1 MREALRPTSG
11 ARTIGA
17 SAGLNH
23 SRGRSMA
30 FARVVCDHARTQRAA
45 RKAAGVDVRDVYIV
59 GAGQTP
65 VSRENGGLDRYRGT
79 AAVTAALADAGIEAE
94 RVGALY
100 VGNMMSGMLAN
111 QQQLGG
117 LIADYAGLRGIEALT
132 VEAACASGGAA
143 ARIGYL
149 AVAGGAHD
157 VVVVCGLERMTHVDK
172 DTVTRALATAADQ
185 ELEGAGGESFL
196 SLNAQLMR
204 AYMSRYGARAEDFAP
219 FAVTAHR
226 NAVTNPNALLRKE
239 IDVDGYL
246 ASRLVSEPVRLFDAS
261 PICDGSAA
269 LVLASAEVAATL
281 ARPARVRIAA
291 SAAATAPLAL
301 ARRSDP
307 LELSA
312 VAASTERALEQANV
326 DRSEIDLFE
335 LHDAYTIMSVLTL
348 ESAGFAAPGTASRL
362 AAEGRLALD
371 GDLPFA
377 TFGGLKAR
385 GHPVG
390 ATGCYQLVEAYLQLT
405 GAGGANQVRDA
416 ELALVQNIGGTGATV
431 VSHVLR
437 RVA

>member
-1 MREALRPTSG
+1 M
-11 ARTIGA
+11 
-17 SAGLNH
+17 
-23 SRGRSMA
+23 
-30 FARVVCDHARTQRAA
+30 
-45 RKAAGVDVRDVYIV
+45 RDVFIIGV
-59 GAGQTP
+59 GQTP
-65 VSRENGGLDRYRGT
+65 VSKETDVSGRYRAA
-79 AAVTAALADAGIEAE
+79 AAVKAALADAGVEPD

-100 VGNMMSGMLAN
+100 VGNMMSGLLAN

-117 LIADYAGLRGIEALT
+117 LIADYAGLPGIEALT

-143 ARIGYL
+143 ARAGYV

-157 VVVVCGLERMTHVDK
+157 VVVICGIEQMTHVDR

-185 ELEGAGGESFL
+185 ELEGGCGESFL

-204 AYMSRYGARAEDFAP
+204 AYMDKYGVRAEDFAP
-219 FAVTAHR
+219 FAVTAHH

-246 ASRLVSEPVRLFDAS
+246 ASRVVSDPVRLFDAS

-269 LVLASAEVAATL
+269 IVLASAEAAAAL
-281 ARPARVRIAA
+281 AQAPRVQIAA

-301 ARRSDP
+301 SRRSDP
-307 LELSA
+307 LKLDA
-312 VAASTERALEQANV
+312 VEASTERVLAQAGV
-326 DRSEIDLFE
+326 RRGELDLFE
-335 LHDAYTIMSVLTL
+335 LHDAYTIMSILTL
-348 ESAGFAAPGTASRL
+348 ESAGFAARGTASRL
-362 AAEGRLALD
+362 AAEGRLALS
-371 GDLPFA
+371 GDLPIA

-405 GAGGANQVRDA
+405 EAGGANQVRDA

>member
-1 MREALRPTSG
+1 M
-11 ARTIGA
+11 
-17 SAGLNH
+17 
-23 SRGRSMA
+23 
-30 FARVVCDHARTQRAA
+30 
-45 RKAAGVDVRDVYIV
+45 AGVGLRDVYIV
-59 GAGQTP
+59 GVGQTP
-65 VSRENGGLDRYRGT
+65 VNKEAPVRGRYLGA
-79 AAVTAALADAGIEAE
+79 AAVTAALADAGVDPV

-100 VGNMMSGMLAN
+100 IGNMMSGMLGN
-111 QQQLGG
+111 QSQLGG
-117 LIADYAGLRGIEALT
+117 LVADYAGLRGVEAIAI
-132 VEAACASGGAA
+132 EAACASGGAA

-149 AVAGGAHD
+149 TVAGGVHD
-157 VVVVCGLERMTHVDK
+157 IVVVCGLERMTHVDR

-185 ELEGAGGESFL
+185 ELEGGDGESFL

-204 AYMSRYGARAEDFAP
+204 IYMTKYGARSEDFAP
-219 FAVTAHR
+219 FAVTAHH

-239 IDVDGYL
+239 IDVGGYL
-246 ASRLVSEPVRLFDAS
+246 ASRVVSDPVRLFDAS

-269 LVLASAEVAATL
+269 LVLASAEAAAAL
-281 ARPARVRIAA
+281 GGSARVRIAA

-307 LELSA
+307 LKLDA
-312 VAASTERALEQANV
+312 VEASTNRALEQARV
-326 DRSEIDLFE
+326 ARTELDLFE

-348 ESAGFAAPGTASRL
+348 ESAGFAKPGTGASL
-362 AAEGRLALD
+362 AADGRLALD
-371 GDLPFA
+371 GDLPIA

-405 GAGGANQVRDA
+405 GSGGANQVRNA

>member
-1 MREALRPTSG
+1 L
-11 ARTIGA
+11 
-17 SAGLNH
+17 
-23 SRGRSMA
+23 
-30 FARVVCDHARTQRAA
+30 
-45 RKAAGVDVRDVYIV
+45 
-59 GAGQTP
+59 
-65 VSRENGGLDRYRGT
+65 
-79 AAVTAALADAGIEAE
+79 
-94 RVGALY
+94 
-100 VGNMMSGMLAN
+100 LAN

-117 LIADYAGLRGIEALT
+117 LVADYAGLRGIEALT

-143 ARIGYL
+143 ARVGYL

-157 VVVVCGLERMTHVDK
+157 IVVVCGLERMTHVDR
-172 DTVTRALATAADQ
+172 DTVTRALAAAADQ
-185 ELEGAGGESFL
+185 ELEGADGESFL

-204 AYMSRYGARAEDFAP
+204 SYMSRYGARAEDFAP

-246 ASRLVSEPVRLFDAS
+246 ASRVVAPPVRLFDAS

-269 LVLASAEVAATL
+269 LVLASAEAAASLGGTS
-281 ARPARVRIAA
+281 RVRIAA

-301 ARRSDP
+301 SRRADP
-307 LELSA
+307 LVLEA
-312 VAASTERALEQANV
+312 VAASTERALRQASIARCEV
-326 DRSEIDLFE
+326 DLFE
-335 LHDAYTIMSVLTL
+335 LHDAYTIMSALTL
-348 ESAGFAAPGTASRL
+348 ESAGFATPGTAGRL

-371 GDLPFA
+371 GDLPIA

-405 GAGGANQVRDA
+405 EAGGANQVRGA
-416 ELALVQNIGGTGATV
+416 ELALVQNMGGTGATV

>member
-1 MREALRPTSG
+1 L
-11 ARTIGA
+11 
-17 SAGLNH
+17 
-23 SRGRSMA
+23 
-30 FARVVCDHARTQRAA
+30 
-45 RKAAGVDVRDVYIV
+45 RDVYIV
-59 GAGQTP
+59 GVGQTP
-65 VSRENGGLDRYRGT
+65 VNKDARVRGRYLGA
-79 AAVTAALADAGIEAE
+79 AAVSTALADAGVDPA

-100 VGNMMSGMLAN
+100 VGNMMSGMLGH
-111 QQQLGG
+111 QSQLGG
-117 LIADYAGLRGIEALT
+117 LIADYAGLHGIEAIAI
-132 VEAACASGGAA
+132 EAACASGGAA

-149 AVAGGAHD
+149 TVAGGVHD
-157 VVVVCGLERMTHVDK
+157 IVVVCGLERMTHVDR

-185 ELEGAGGESFL
+185 ELEGGDGESFL

-204 AYMSRYGARAEDFAP
+204 AYMTKYGARPEDFAP
-219 FAVTAHR
+219 FAVTAHH

-239 IDVDGYL
+239 IDLGGYL
-246 ASRLVSEPVRLFDAS
+246 ASRVVSDPVRLFDAS

-281 ARPARVRIAA
+281 ARTARVRIAA
-291 SAAATAPLAL
+291 SAAATAPLAV
-301 ARRSDP
+301 ARRADP
-307 LELSA
+307 LKLEA
-312 VAASTERALEQANV
+312 VAASTNRALDQARITRADV
-326 DRSEIDLFE
+326 DLFE

-348 ESAGFAAPGTASRL
+348 ESAGFAKPGTGVRL
-362 AAEGRLALD
+362 AADGRLALD
-371 GDLPFA
+371 GDLPIA

>member
-1 MREALRPTSG
+1 M
-11 ARTIGA
+11 
-17 SAGLNH
+17 
-23 SRGRSMA
+23 
-30 FARVVCDHARTQRAA
+30 
-45 RKAAGVDVRDVYIV
+45 RDVYIV
-59 GAGQTP
+59 GVGQTP
-65 VSRENGGLDRYRGT
+65 VSKETDGLGSIRGT
-79 AAVTAALADAGIEAE
+79 AAVRAALANAHVEPE
-94 RVGALY
+94 LVGALY
-100 VGNMMSGMLAN
+100 VGNMMSGLLAN

-117 LIADYAGLRGIEALT
+117 LVADYAGLRGIEALT

-143 ARIGYL
+143 ARVGYL

-157 VVVVCGLERMTHVDK
+157 IVVVCGLERMTHVDR
-172 DTVTRALATAADQ
+172 DTVTRALASAADQ
-185 ELEGAGGESFL
+185 ELEGADGESFL

-204 AYMSRYGARAEDFAP
+204 SYMSRYGARAEDFAP

-246 ASRLVSEPVRLFDAS
+246 ASRVVAPPVRLFDAS

-269 LVLASAEVAATL
+269 LVLASAEAAASL
-281 ARPARVRIAA
+281 GGASRVRILA

-301 ARRSDP
+301 SRRADP
-307 LELSA
+307 LVLEA
-312 VAASTERALEQANV
+312 VAASTERALDQASIE
-326 DRSEIDLFE
+326 RSEVDLFE
-335 LHDAYTIMSVLTL
+335 LHDAYTIMSALTL
-348 ESAGFAAPGTASRL
+348 ESAGFAAPGTAGRV

-371 GDLPFA
+371 GDLPIA

-405 GAGGANQVRDA
+405 EAGGANQVRGA

>member
-1 MREALRPTSG
+1 
-11 ARTIGA
+11 
-17 SAGLNH
+17 
-23 SRGRSMA
+23 
-30 FARVVCDHARTQRAA
+30 
-45 RKAAGVDVRDVYIV
+45 VRDVYIV
-59 GAGQTP
+59 GVGQTP
-65 VSRENGGLDRYRGT
+65 VSKETDGLGSIRDT
-79 AAVTAALADAGIEAE
+79 VAVRAALVDARVDPE

-100 VGNMMSGMLAN
+100 VGNMMSGLLAN

-117 LIADYAGLRGIEALT
+117 LVADYAGLRGIEALT

-143 ARIGYL
+143 ARVGYL

-157 VVVVCGLERMTHVDK
+157 IVVVCGLERMTHVDR

-185 ELEGAGGESFL
+185 ELEGADGESFL

-204 AYMSRYGARAEDFAP
+204 SYMSRYGARAEDFAP

-246 ASRLVSEPVRLFDAS
+246 ASRVVAPPVRLFDAS

-269 LVLASAEVAATL
+269 LVLASAEAAASLGGTS
-281 ARPARVRIAA
+281 RVRIAA

-301 ARRSDP
+301 SRRADP
-307 LELSA
+307 LVLEA
-312 VAASTERALEQANV
+312 VAASTERALDQASIA
-326 DRSEIDLFE
+326 RSEVDLFE
-335 LHDAYTIMSVLTL
+335 LHDAYTIMSALTL
-348 ESAGFAAPGTASRL
+348 ESAGFARPGTAGRL

-371 GDLPFA
+371 GDLPIA

-405 GAGGANQVRDA
+405 EAGGANQVRGA
-416 ELALVQNIGGTGATV
+416 ELALVQNMGGTGATV

>member
-1 MREALRPTSG
+1 M
-11 ARTIGA
+11 
-17 SAGLNH
+17 
-23 SRGRSMA
+23 
-30 FARVVCDHARTQRAA
+30 
-45 RKAAGVDVRDVYIV
+45 RDVYIV
-59 GAGQTP
+59 GVGQTP
-65 VSRENGGLDRYRGT
+65 VSKETDGLGSIRGT
-79 AAVTAALADAGIEAE
+79 VAVRAALSDARVEPE

-100 VGNMMSGMLAN
+100 VGNMMSGLLAN

-117 LIADYAGLRGIEALT
+117 LVADYAGLRGIEALT

-143 ARIGYL
+143 ARVGYL

-157 VVVVCGLERMTHVDK
+157 IVVVCGLERMTHVDR

-185 ELEGAGGESFL
+185 ELEGADGESFL

-204 AYMSRYGARAEDFAP
+204 SYMSRYGARAEDFAP

-246 ASRLVSEPVRLFDAS
+246 ASRVVAPPVRLFDAS

-269 LVLASAEVAATL
+269 LVLASAEATASL
-281 ARPARVRIAA
+281 GGTSRVRILA

-301 ARRSDP
+301 SRRADP
-307 LELSA
+307 LVLEA
-312 VAASTERALEQANV
+312 VAASTERALDQASIE
-326 DRSEIDLFE
+326 RSEVDLFE
-335 LHDAYTIMSVLTL
+335 LHDAYTIMSALTL
-348 ESAGFAAPGTASRL
+348 ESAGFAAPGTAGRV

-371 GDLPFA
+371 GDLPIA

-390 ATGCYQLVEAYLQLT
+390 ATGCYQLAEAYLQLT
-405 GAGGANQVRDA
+405 EAGGANQVRGA

>member
-1 MREALRPTSG
+1 
-11 ARTIGA
+11 
-17 SAGLNH
+17 
-23 SRGRSMA
+23 
-30 FARVVCDHARTQRAA
+30 
-45 RKAAGVDVRDVYIV
+45 VRDVYIV
-59 GAGQTP
+59 GVGQTP
-65 VSRENGGLDRYRGT
+65 VSKETDGLGSYRGT
-79 AAVTAALADAGIEAE
+79 VAVRSALADAGVDPAW
-94 RVGALY
+94 VGALY
-100 VGNMMSGMLAN
+100 VGNMMSGLLAN

-117 LIADYAGLRGIEALT
+117 LVADYAGLHGIEALT

-143 ARIGYL
+143 ARVGYL

-157 VVVVCGLERMTHVDK
+157 IVVVCGLERMSHVDR

-185 ELEGAGGESFL
+185 ELEGADGESFL
-196 SLNAQLMR
+196 SLNAQLMS

-246 ASRLVSEPVRLFDAS
+246 ASRVVASPVRLFDAS

-269 LVLASAEVAATL
+269 LVLASADAAAAL
-281 ARPARVRIAA
+281 GGGSRVRVLS

-307 LELSA
+307 LVLEA
-312 VAASTERALEQANV
+312 VAASTDRALEQASIE
-326 DRSEIDLFE
+326 RSELDLFE

-348 ESAGFAAPGTASRL
+348 ESAGFAAPGTAGRL

-371 GDLPFA
+371 GDLPIA

-405 GAGGANQVRDA
+405 EAGGANQVRGA

>member
-1 MREALRPTSG
+1 M
-11 ARTIGA
+11 
-17 SAGLNH
+17 
-23 SRGRSMA
+23 
-30 FARVVCDHARTQRAA
+30 
-45 RKAAGVDVRDVYIV
+45 RDVYIV
-59 GAGQTP
+59 GVGQTP
-65 VSRENGGLDRYRGT
+65 VSKETDGLGSIRGT
-79 AAVTAALADAGIEAE
+79 VAVRAALADARVDPE

-100 VGNMMSGMLAN
+100 VGNMMSGLLAN

-117 LIADYAGLRGIEALT
+117 LVADYAGLRGIEALT

-143 ARIGYL
+143 ARVGYL

-157 VVVVCGLERMTHVDK
+157 IVVVCGLERMTHVDR
-172 DTVTRALATAADQ
+172 DTVTRALAAAADQ
-185 ELEGAGGESFL
+185 ELEGADGESFL

-204 AYMSRYGARAEDFAP
+204 SYMSHYGARAEDFAP

-246 ASRLVSEPVRLFDAS
+246 ASRVVAPPVRLFDAS

-269 LVLASAEVAATL
+269 LVLASAEAAASLGGTS
-281 ARPARVRIAA
+281 RVRIAA

-301 ARRSDP
+301 SRRADP
-307 LELSA
+307 LVLEA
-312 VAASTERALEQANV
+312 VAASTERALDQASIA
-326 DRSEIDLFE
+326 RSEVDLFE
-335 LHDAYTIMSVLTL
+335 LHDAYTIMSALTL
-348 ESAGFAAPGTASRL
+348 ESAGFARPGTAGRL

-371 GDLPFA
+371 GDLPIA

-405 GAGGANQVRDA
+405 EAGGANQVRGA
-416 ELALVQNIGGTGATV
+416 ELALVQNMGGTGATV

>member
-1 MREALRPTSG
+1 MPA
-11 ARTIGA
+11 
-17 SAGLNH
+17 
-23 SRGRSMA
+23 
-30 FARVVCDHARTQRAA
+30 
-45 RKAAGVDVRDVYIV
+45 
-59 GAGQTP
+59 
-65 VSRENGGLDRYRGT
+65 
-79 AAVTAALADAGIEAE
+79 IEPE

-100 VGNMMSGMLAN
+100 VGNMMSGLLAN

-117 LIADYAGLRGIEALT
+117 LIADYAGLPGIEALT

-143 ARIGYL
+143 ARVGYI

-157 VVVVCGLERMTHVDK
+157 VVVVCGIERMTHVDR

-185 ELEGAGGESFL
+185 ELEGGGGESFL

-204 AYMSRYGARAEDFAP
+204 AYMGKYGARAEDFAP

-239 IDVDGYL
+239 IDVR
-246 ASRLVSEPVRLFDAS
+246 RLPRVARRVRS
-261 PICDGSAA
+261 
-269 LVLASAEVAATL
+269 
-281 ARPARVRIAA
+281 RPAVRRLADLRRRRPRSCSLPPRPPRRSARTPRVRIACVGGRDGA
-291 SAAATAPLAL
+291 ARAVAPRRSAQARRRSRRRRERAL
-301 ARRSDP
+301 AQAR
-307 LELSA
+307 
-312 VAASTERALEQANV
+312 VAASR
-326 DRSEIDLFE
+326 RSTCSSF
-335 LHDAYTIMSVLTL
+335 TTPTRSCRSLTL

-371 GDLPFA
+371 GDLPIA

-405 GAGGANQVRDA
+405 EAGGANQVRDA

>member
-1 MREALRPTSG
+1 MRAHNTPPG
-11 ARTIGA
+11 
-17 SAGLNH
+17 
-23 SRGRSMA
+23 
-30 FARVVCDHARTQRAA
+30 
-45 RKAAGVDVRDVYIV
+45 KAAGVDVRDVYIV
-59 GAGQTP
+59 GVGQTP
-65 VSRENGGLDRYRGT
+65 VSKENGGSDRYRGT
-79 AAVTAALADAGIEAE
+79 AAVTAALADAGLEPE

-100 VGNMMSGMLAN
+100 VGNMMSGLLAN

-143 ARIGYL
+143 ARMGYV
-149 AVAGGAHD
+149 AVAGGAHE

-172 DTVTRALATAADQ
+172 ETVTRALATAADQ
-185 ELEGAGGESFL
+185 ELEGAAGESFL

-239 IDVDGYL
+239 IDVDCYL
-246 ASRLVSEPVRLFDAS
+246 ASRVVSEPVRLFDAS

-269 LVLASAEVAATL
+269 LVLASADVARTL
-281 ARPARVRIAA
+281 ARPARVRVAA
-291 SAAATAPLAL
+291 SATATAPLAL

-307 LELSA
+307 LELAA
-312 VAASTERALEQANV
+312 VAASTERALEQAKI
-326 DRSEIDLFE
+326 DRDEIDLFE

-348 ESAGFAAPGTASRL
+348 ESAGFAAPGTAARL

>member
-1 MREALRPTSG
+1 M
-11 ARTIGA
+11 
-17 SAGLNH
+17 
-23 SRGRSMA
+23 
-30 FARVVCDHARTQRAA
+30 
-45 RKAAGVDVRDVYIV
+45 RDVYIV
-59 GAGQTP
+59 GVGQTP
-65 VSRENGGLDRYRGT
+65 VSKETGVRNRYRAAT
-79 AAVTAALADAGIEAE
+79 AVQAALAEAGIEPK

-100 VGNMMSGMLAN
+100 VGNMMSGLLAN

-117 LIADYAGLRGIEALT
+117 LIADYAGLAGIEAFT

-143 ARIGYL
+143 ARVGYL

-157 VVVVCGLERMTHVDK
+157 IVVVCGLERMTHVDR

-185 ELEGAGGESFL
+185 ELDGVGSESFL

-204 AYMSRYGARAEDFAP
+204 AYMDKYRVRAEDFAP

-226 NAVTNPNALLRKE
+226 NAVTNPNALLRKQ

-246 ASRLVSEPVRLFDAS
+246 ASRVVSDPVRLLDAS

-269 LVLASAEVAATL
+269 LVLASGEAAATL
-281 ARPARVRIAA
+281 QSAPRVRVDA

-301 ARRSDP
+301 SRRSDP
-307 LELSA
+307 LKLEA
-312 VAASTERALEQANV
+312 VEASTERALAQARV
-326 DRSEIDLFE
+326 KRRDLDLFE
-335 LHDAYTIMSVLTL
+335 LHDAYTIMSILTL
-348 ESAGFAAPGTASRL
+348 ESGGFANPGTASRL
-362 AAEGRLALD
+362 AAEGRIDLD
-371 GDLPFA
+371 GDLPIA

-405 GAGGANQVRDA
+405 AAGGANQVRDA

>member
-1 MREALRPTSG
+1 M
-11 ARTIGA
+11 
-17 SAGLNH
+17 
-23 SRGRSMA
+23 
-30 FARVVCDHARTQRAA
+30 
-45 RKAAGVDVRDVYIV
+45 RDVFIV
-59 GAGQTP
+59 GVGQTP
-65 VSRENGGLDRYRGT
+65 VSKETDIGGRHRAA
-79 AAVTAALADAGIEAE
+79 AAVKAALADAGVEPE

-100 VGNMMSGMLAN
+100 VGNMMSGLLAN

-117 LIADYAGLRGIEALT
+117 LIADYAGLLGIEALT

-143 ARIGYL
+143 ARAGYV
-149 AVAGGAHD
+149 AVAGGAHE
-157 VVVVCGLERMTHVDK
+157 VVVICGIEQMTHVDR

-185 ELEGAGGESFL
+185 ELEGGGGESFL

-204 AYMSRYGARAEDFAP
+204 AYMEKYGVRAEDFAP

-226 NAVTNPNALLRKE
+226 NAVTNPNALLRRE

-246 ASRLVSEPVRLFDAS
+246 ASRVVADPIRVFYAS

-269 LVLASAEVAATL
+269 IVLASAEVAVAL
-281 ARPARVRIAA
+281 ARARVKIAA

-301 ARRSDP
+301 SRRPDP
-307 LELSA
+307 LKLDA
-312 VAASTERALEQANV
+312 VEASTERALAQAGV
-326 DRSEIDLFE
+326 QRRELDLFE
-335 LHDAYTIMSVLTL
+335 LHDAYTIMSILTL
-348 ESAGFAAPGTASRL
+348 ESAGFAARGTGARL

-371 GDLPFA
+371 GDLPIA

-405 GAGGANQVRDA
+405 EAGGANQVRHA

>member
-1 MREALRPTSG
+1 M
-11 ARTIGA
+11 
-17 SAGLNH
+17 
-23 SRGRSMA
+23 
-30 FARVVCDHARTQRAA
+30 
-45 RKAAGVDVRDVYIV
+45 RDVYIV
-59 GAGQTP
+59 GVGQTP
-65 VSRENGGLDRYRGT
+65 VSKETDGLGSIRGT
-79 AAVTAALADAGIEAE
+79 VAVRAALADARVDPE

-100 VGNMMSGMLAN
+100 VGNMMSGLLAN

-117 LIADYAGLRGIEALT
+117 LVADYAGLRGIEALT

-143 ARIGYL
+143 ARVGYL
-149 AVAGGAHD
+149 AVAGGAHEI
-157 VVVVCGLERMTHVDK
+157 VVVCGLERMTHVDR

-185 ELEGAGGESFL
+185 ELEGADGESFL

-204 AYMSRYGARAEDFAP
+204 SYMSRYGARAEDFAP

-246 ASRLVSEPVRLFDAS
+246 ASRVVAPPVRLFDAS

-269 LVLASAEVAATL
+269 LVLASAAAAASLGGTS
-281 ARPARVRIAA
+281 RVRVMA

-301 ARRSDP
+301 SRRTDP
-307 LELSA
+307 LVLEA
-312 VAASTERALEQANV
+312 VAASTSRALDQARIE
-326 DRSEIDLFE
+326 RSEVDLFE
-335 LHDAYTIMSVLTL
+335 LHDAYTIMSALTL

-371 GDLPFA
+371 GDLPIA

-405 GAGGANQVRDA
+405 EAGGANQVPGA

>member
-1 MREALRPTSG
+1 M
-11 ARTIGA
+11 
-17 SAGLNH
+17 
-23 SRGRSMA
+23 
-30 FARVVCDHARTQRAA
+30 
-45 RKAAGVDVRDVYIV
+45 RDVFIV
-59 GAGQTP
+59 GVGQTP
-65 VSRENGGLDRYRGT
+65 VSKESDVGGRHRAA
-79 AAVTAALADAGIEAE
+79 AAVKAALADAGVEPD

-100 VGNMMSGMLAN
+100 VGNMMSGLLAK

-117 LIADYAGLRGIEALT
+117 LIADYAGLPGIEALT

-143 ARIGYL
+143 ARAGYV
-149 AVAGGAHD
+149 AVAGGAHE
-157 VVVVCGLERMTHVDK
+157 VVVICGIEQMTHVDR

-185 ELEGAGGESFL
+185 ELEGESFL
-196 SLNAQLMR
+196 SLNAHLMR
-204 AYMSRYGARAEDFAP
+204 AYMDKYGVRAEDFAP
-219 FAVTAHR
+219 FAVTAHH

-246 ASRLVSEPVRLFDAS
+246 ASRVVSDPVRLFDAS

-269 LVLASAEVAATL
+269 IVLASAEAAAAL
-281 ARPARVRIAA
+281 GRAPRVQIAA

-301 ARRSDP
+301 SRRSDP
-307 LELSA
+307 LKLEA
-312 VAASTERALEQANV
+312 VEASTERALAQARV
-326 DRSEIDLFE
+326 QRRELDLFE
-335 LHDAYTIMSVLTL
+335 LHDAYTIMSILTL
-348 ESAGFAAPGTASRL
+348 ESAGFAARGTASRL

-371 GDLPFA
+371 GDLPIA

-405 GAGGANQVRDA
+405 EAGGANQVRDA